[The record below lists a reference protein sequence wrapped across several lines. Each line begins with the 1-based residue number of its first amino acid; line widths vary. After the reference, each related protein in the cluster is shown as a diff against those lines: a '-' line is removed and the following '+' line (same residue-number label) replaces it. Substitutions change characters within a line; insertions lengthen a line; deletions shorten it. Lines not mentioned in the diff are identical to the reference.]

1 MNSIFRSYNVFFVD
15 LFGVLWDGVEWI
27 DGALNTLEMLIRSGK
42 TVIILSNAA
51 FGSNDHV
58 VEKYSKLGL
67 KQGIHFDE
75 LITSGGVLRSFLQK
89 KEYVIDDLT
98 DCSHKYFV
106 LGKNVKEIFVD
117 TCWKQTEDIDLADF
131 VYVSIPQL
139 TQAERDELPEDLQ
152 KMLFIG
158 GMGKLGDIG
167 WEATSVE
174 PFLPKLHK
182 IIAKNKTL
190 VVANPD
196 TEAFCPIREN
206 PTSDKLVRKLL
217 IRQGAIGKAY
227 EQMGGRVKYIGKPN
241 YNIYEYALK
250 LLGKKNVNGKMIMIG
265 DTLETDIL
273 GAQNATKHLHK
284 QIDSVMVMTGVSAN
298 EMKFDVS
305 DLKKIDHFFTKKN
318 IRPTHVMDDI
328 TIDSKVI
335 F

>member
-15 LFGVLWDGVEWI
+15 LFGVLWDGIAWI
-27 DGALNTLEMLIRSGK
+27 DGALNTLETLISNGK

-51 FGSNDHV
+51 FGSNDYV

-67 KQGIHFDE
+67 KKGIHFSE
-75 LITSGGVLRSFLQK
+75 FVTSGGVLRSFLQK
-89 KEYVIDDLT
+89 NEYIVDDKANCT
-98 DCSHKYFV
+98 NKYFV
-106 LGKNVKEIFVD
+106 LGKNVQEIFAD
-117 TCWKQTEDIDLADF
+117 TNWEHTEDLDAADF

-139 TQAERDELPEDLQ
+139 TQSERDNLPADLQ

-158 GMGKLGDIG
+158 GMINNEEIG
-167 WEATSVE
+167 WEATKVD
-174 PFLPKLHK
+174 PFLPKLRK

-196 TEAFCPIREN
+196 TEAFCPIRET

-227 EQMGGRVKYIGKPN
+227 EQMGGKVKYIGKPHH
-241 YNIYEYALK
+241 NIYDYVLK
-250 LLGKKNVNGKMIMIG
+250 MLGNSISREKMIMIG

-273 GAQNATKHLHK
+273 GAQNASKHLNK

-298 EMKFDVS
+298 EMNFDIS
-305 DLKKIDHFFTKKN
+305 DSTKMNEFFAEKK
-318 IRPTHVMDDI
+318 IRPTHIMSNI
-328 TIDSKVI
+328 TIDAQI
-335 F
+335 IL